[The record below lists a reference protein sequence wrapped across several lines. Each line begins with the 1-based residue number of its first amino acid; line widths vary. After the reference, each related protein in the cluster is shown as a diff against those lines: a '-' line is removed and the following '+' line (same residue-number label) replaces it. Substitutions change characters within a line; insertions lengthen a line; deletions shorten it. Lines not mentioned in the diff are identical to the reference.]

1 MAISMFLKIR
11 PWRGAIA
18 LGLGAATSV
27 LIGWGAVRFDWAEQ
41 SYHRTG
47 ESAWPIG
54 ESKQAVIV
62 NQWESFARRGEQ
74 AYCREVKA
82 ISATKITMH
91 SLGLAATDG
100 WSVVRGVEGV
110 GDVPDVSDIP
120 LGANTRSR
128 VECGW
133 PLCCVYGL
141 EYTHSGGCIVTTVAV
156 RGMYCGP
163 RYTLL
168 PYLIKPV
175 HLAAD
180 AAMLGAAW
188 YVPLGIPAF
197 VGARRRKRV
206 GMCAA
211 CGYDLQGLPED
222 KCCPEC
228 GPPPECERVAAST
241 PHEKH

>member
-1 MAISMFLKIR
+1 MTISVFFKIR
-11 PWRGAIA
+11 PWRTAIA

-27 LIGWGAVRFDWAEQ
+27 LIGWGAVRFDWAEK

-47 ESAWPIG
+47 EAAWPIG
-54 ESKQAVIV
+54 ETKQAVIV

-82 ISATKITMH
+82 ISATKITMY

-100 WSVVRGVEGV
+100 WSVARGEGR
-110 GDVPDVSDIP
+110 VPDVSDIP

-141 EYTHSGGCIVTTVAV
+141 EYTHSGGCIVNTVAV

-168 PYLIKPV
+168 PYFIKPA

-180 AAMLGAAW
+180 SVMLGAAW

-206 GMCAA
+206 GLCAT
-211 CGYDLQGLPED
+211 CGYDLRGWED
-222 KCCPEC
+222 GAVCPEC
-228 GPPPECERVAAST
+228 GGVPVVP
-241 PHEKH
+241 